1 MHQSTGVSVAKGVL
15 NMRSRHMGLVC
26 VFATILTGV
35 LGCTQEEIDTHA
47 DEQAI
52 RKAEMNAVRAW
63 NEGDI
68 DGYMTAYP
76 EDSEW
81 LPPNSPRVKGAE
93 GIRVLA
99 SQLAANPGFA
109 FDGQVAT
116 VEVSSD
122 GNLAYLIGTY
132 QLTLSDQE
140 GNLGTDHGKFVEVW
154 KKHPDSTWNHVLAIW
169 NSDNPCP

>member
-1 MHQSTGVSVAKGVL
+1 M
-15 NMRSRHMGLVC
+15 NSRQRLLACIFVI
-26 VFATILTGV
+26 ALTGV
-35 LGCTQEEIDTHA
+35 FGCDQKKIDIQA

-52 RKAEMNAVRAW
+52 RKAEMDAVHAF
-63 NEGDI
+63 NERDI
-68 DGYMTAYP
+68 DGYMMTYP

-81 LPPNSPRVKGAE
+81 FPPNAPKVKGAE
-93 GIRVLA
+93 GIRALA
-99 SQLAANPGFA
+99 SKLAANPGFA
-109 FDGQVAT
+109 FDCQVAT